1 MENIDP
7 DLPIPLV
14 KLQTN
19 TQLIWGMPSY
29 MCWIIIAILLFLSM
43 LFSACENA
51 FSLCNKYHFKAEAE
65 KGKMTGKVITKLV
78 DKFDNTLITVL
89 IGNNA
94 VATLMSSL
102 CSILFYQICQ
112 NNNWSGGIEILFS
125 TVIVGFL
132 CYIIGDTIPK
142 VISKA
147 LPNQIAI
154 LMAYPIIALEY
165 LLYPL
170 VFLYRCLLQLLHKLF
185 KIKDE
190 NLLSKQE
197 ILEQIDD
204 AVNVETITEDEE
216 DKEKLFENDEKE
228 IISAVMCFDERK
240 VSSIYTPLDK
250 VISFDINGLTVDKIN
265 NNLSNIVYSRVPIY
279 EKEKDNII
287 GILVLR
293 TYFQEYVLDPHLSIP
308 SILEQP
314 IFIYQDEML
323 DDAFSKM
330 NTNKNHL
337 AIVKNRDEK
346 VIGIISMDDVL
357 EEVVDDIDEDLKNK
371 TDVSYE

>member
-1 MENIDP
+1 MESIDP
-7 DLPIPLV
+7 DSPIPL
-14 KLQTN
+14 LN
-19 TQLIWGMPSY
+19 TLANVEYVWGMPSY
-29 MCWIIIAILLFLSM
+29 MCWVIIAILLFLSM

-51 FSLCNKYHFKAEAE
+51 YSLCNKFHFKALAE
-65 KGKMTGKVITKLV
+65 KGKLIGKVITKLV

-112 NNNWSGGIEILFS
+112 NNNWGGGVEILLS

-154 LMAYPIIALEY
+154 LMAYPIIALQY

-170 VFLYRCLLQLLHKLF
+170 VFIYRCILSLLHKLF

-204 AVNVETITEDEE
+204 AVNDETMLDDEKE
-216 DKEKLFENDEKE
+216 KEKLFENDEKE
-228 IISAVMCFDERK
+228 IISHVMSFDERK
-240 VSSIYTPLDK
+240 VSTIYTPLDK
-250 VISFDINGLTVDKIN
+250 TISLNINGLTCDMIN
-265 NNLSNIVYSRVPIY
+265 EKLPEIPYSRVPIY
-279 EKEKDNII
+279 DDEKDNII

-293 TYFQEYVLDPHLSIP
+293 TYFQKYVSDPHLSIP

-314 IFIYQDEML
+314 VFVYSDDML
-323 DDAFSKM
+323 DDAFESM
-330 NTNKNHL
+330 NSNKNHL

-346 VIGIISMDDVL
+346 VIGILSMGDVL
-357 EEVVDDIDEDLKNK
+357 EEVVDDIDEDLKTK
-371 TDVSYE
+371 GDVKYE